1 MMKHTWNLIQTGFV
15 ASGGLVGWYLGGVD
29 PSLYT
34 LLAFVVVDYITG
46 VLRAVNEKTLSSRIG
61 TKGITKKVL
70 IFLLVGVGHMLDVQ
84 LGTGNVLRDAVIF
97 FYISNEGISLLENAV
112 AIGLPVPEK
121 LREILQ
127 QLHEKKEE
135 TENGN

>member
-1 MMKHTWNLIQTGFV
+1 MKQTWNLIQTGFV
-15 ASGGLVGWYLGGVD
+15 ASGGLVGCYLGGVD

-34 LLAFVVVDYITG
+34 LLAFVVVDYSTG
-46 VLRAVNEKTLSSRIG
+46 VLRAVNEKKVSSRIG
-61 TKGITKKVL
+61 AKGTTKKVL

-112 AIGLPVPEK
+112 SIGLPVPEK
-121 LREILQ
+121 IKEALK
-127 QLHEKKEE
+127 QLHGKEDE
-135 TENGN
+135 SNGNQ

>member
-46 VLRAVNEKTLSSRIG
+46 VLRAVNEKTLSSRVG